1 MRGYISEGLIPR
13 ITDFYIIG
21 KDENISI
28 EPILDTGFNGEFSLP
43 KEYRDRCEL
52 QFLGEEDF
60 KLANGSIVN
69 EEVYIGQ
76 VIMNNKPYFVEV
88 SLTDDEDA
96 LLGMGIIRNK
106 IAVFNLKEMT
116 VTVEEYSA
124 LKL

>member
-1 MRGYISEGLIPR
+1 MVKGYITKYLVPR
-13 ITDFYIIG
+13 ITDFYIMG

-52 QFLGEEDF
+52 QFLGAEDF
-60 KLANGSIVN
+60 KLADGSVVS

-76 VIMNNKPYFVEV
+76 VIMDNSPYFVEI

-96 LLGMGIIRNK
+96 ILGMGIIRNK
-106 IAVFNLKEMT
+106 VAVFDLKKMT
-116 VTVEEYSA
+116 VTVED
-124 LKL
+124 

>member
-1 MRGYISEGLIPR
+1 LVKGYITEHLIPR
-13 ITDFYIIG
+13 ITDFYIMG

-52 QFLGEEDF
+52 QFLGSEDF
-60 KLANGSIVN
+60 KLADGSVVS

-76 VIMNNKPYFVEV
+76 VIIDNMPYFVEV

-96 LLGMGIIRNK
+96 LLGMEIIRNRV
-106 IAVFNLKEMT
+106 AVFDLKEMI
-116 VTVEEYSA
+116 VTVEN
-124 LKL
+124 

>member
-1 MRGYISEGLIPR
+1 MEGYITEDLIPR

-60 KLANGSIVN
+60 KLADGSIVS

-76 VIMNNKPYFVEV
+76 VIIDNSPYFVEV
-88 SLTDDEDA
+88 GLTDDEDA

-106 IAVFNLKEMT
+106 VAVFDLKEMT
-116 VTVEEYSA
+116 VAVEG
-124 LKL
+124 